1 MGRIDYITIPKR
13 QEFLYATHDTA
24 DRSFWKELAKENR
37 RMFKESGTSGKCIE
51 ARELI
56 IALPEPL
63 AALQQKP
70 VRFADSIEKEDMK
83 QAVLSFIDD
92 ISKKQ

>member
-1 MGRIDYITIPKR
+1 MPSSDDPFTMLQSISSLTG
-13 QEFLYATHDTA
+13 
-24 DRSFWKELAKENR
+24 
-37 RMFKESGTSGKCIE
+37 
-51 ARELI
+51 

-70 VRFADSIEKEDMK
+70 VRFAGTIEKEDMK

>member
-1 MGRIDYITIPKR
+1 MLQSISSLTG
-13 QEFLYATHDTA
+13 
-24 DRSFWKELAKENR
+24 
-37 RMFKESGTSGKCIE
+37 
-51 ARELI
+51 